1 MEEIQDILM
10 KAKNKVEA
18 NEFELALSDYQKAV
32 DLDPNHIEA
41 NFMLGEVY
49 HQLGNLP
56 KALSAYI
63 KVCDLQPDHA
73 KAKVKIEMINT
84 ILDYFNKDMHNP

>member
-1 MEEIQDILM
+1 MEEIQDILTQ
-10 KAKNKVEA
+10 AKNNIEA
-18 NEFELALSDYQKAV
+18 NEIELALSDCQKAV
-32 DLDPNHIEA
+32 DLDPNHVEA

-56 KALSAYI
+56 KALGAYI
-63 KVCDLQPDHA
+63 RVCDLQPDHA

>member
-1 MEEIQDILM
+1 MEEIQDILI
-10 KAKNKVEA
+10 KAKNCVEA
-18 NEFELALSDYQKAV
+18 NEFEQAISDYQKAI
-32 DLDPNHIEA
+32 DLDPNHVEA

-49 HQLGNLP
+49 HQMGNLP
-56 KALSAYI
+56 KALGAYI

-73 KAKVKIEMINT
+73 KAQVKIEMINT